1 MENLMNTLVLGSVIA
16 AAFPIAFLAARLCLT
31 VLVRAL
37 PARAPS
43 AAHDPQN

>member
-1 MENLMNTLVLGSVIA
+1 MDNLMNTLVLGSVIA

-37 PARAPS
+37 PGRTPS
-43 AAHDPQN
+43 AHDARS